1 MKKMIRFTVLLLM
14 ITGVFIFSSGE
25 KVAAAT
31 TVEKIIDFGWDANEQ
46 EWITLDEQELYILF
60 SLNIQEVDGV
70 YKPVNSI
77 SIYANQEVF
86 GVNGISTYTKYDLEY
101 HYINNYFYLILENL
115 EGIQILILID
125 TTGNIISDAGDDELD
140 YGDTYTFTIII
151 EDYHDGTNGIDGIS
165 IIAVDYSDFPNVKE
179 YDFYTFSKF
188 NDYKTH
194 YYELREIEN
203 RVYIYQVLNDGYTY
217 FSYPFDFVINYDSS
231 IYSKIVLGY
240 LSSEGIAEYE
250 STFNHINFDMNNLE
264 IDFNGVIIQ
273 LDDAEIQYIYF
284 EYNTSEPDP
293 EYTITFNTNGGSAV
307 DPIVVTEGAML
318 YETIWN
324 PPVETT
330 RSGYTFD
337 DWYKNAGL
345 TIPVNESDT
354 VTSDITLYANWILN
368 VVNYT
373 VTFNTNGGSY
383 IAPQSIVSGEQA
395 SRPTDPVKTGYTF
408 NGWYTEMFFINLYN
422 FNSAVSDN
430 ITLYA
435 QWTLAEDPIEDEDDA
450 WDVVVAN
457 LPWIIL
463 GLIFVAIIF
472 KR

>member
-1 MKKMIRFTVLLLM
+1 MKKMIRFTVLLLL

-31 TVEKIIDFGWDANEQ
+31 DIYGEFTVYSFENGSDGTSHDLPLTLDFNDLIIFIDGNLIYSLGTTVDEAWSLRSNENAILIIDESQNIYDSIYFQSIAPFKIDDYIGVSIVIVVAHNPGSFNVWGFQSTDNTHEVSSS
-46 EWITLDEQELYILF
+46 IILDNTYF
-60 SLNIQEVDGV
+60 YVDGKLINDDSDWLIASNI
-70 YKPVNSI
+70 YSFINIESI
-77 SIYANQEVF
+77 SLGDNISFDDTGLIY
-86 GVNGISTYTKYDLEY
+86 
-101 HYINNYFYLILENL
+101 
-115 EGIQILILID
+115 
-125 TTGNIISDAGDDELD
+125 
-140 YGDTYTFTIII
+140 
-151 EDYHDGTNGIDGIS
+151 
-165 IIAVDYSDFPNVKE
+165 
-179 YDFYTFSKF
+179 
-188 NDYKTH
+188 
-194 YYELREIEN
+194 
-203 RVYIYQVLNDGYTY
+203 
-217 FSYPFDFVINYDSS
+217 
-231 IYSKIVLGY
+231 
-240 LSSEGIAEYE
+240 
-250 STFNHINFDMNNLE
+250 NNLE
-264 IDFNGVIIQ
+264 MSLVII
-273 LDDAEIQYIYF
+273 
-284 EYNTSEPDP
+284 EYNPSEPEPDP

-354 VTSDITLYANWILN
+354 VTSDLTLYANWILN